1 MPLEWEELVT
11 QIDTHMPREI
21 WAQTLIGIG
30 ALVLTALFVQ
40 WVVARVVLL
49 LAHRLLV
56 VSGHGDWDKAL
67 QRRRAYQN
75 LWYAVPFAV
84 VSMGIDL
91 VPHAERVVTIVGRLA
106 HAGAWICVFI
116 AFSGVLSAWQDT
128 YSATTRAQTR
138 SIKGYIQ
145 IGKLILMAV
154 CTVLVLSIL
163 IDRSPLWM
171 ISGLGA
177 LSAVLLLVF
186 KDTLLS
192 LVASTQLTSNDMLRI
207 GDWIEM
213 PQCNADGFVKDIAL
227 HTVKVQNW
235 DNTVTTVPTYKLFSE
250 SYRNYRHMFE
260 SGGRRIKRT
269 IRIDAASV
277 RFLTDDEAQGLMK
290 FRLLHDYLQS
300 KTLDIVQANQTLG
313 ELASVPANRRRL
325 TNIGTLR
332 AYALAYLKQN
342 PEIRQDMAMMVRMME
357 PTSEGIPVEVYC
369 FTAVT
374 AWVEYE
380 RIQGDVFDHLLA
392 ILPELGLRLYQ
403 QPSGADIGAM
413 GGYLRDSA
421 IQAAL
426 SAERDRQGSMD
437 GSPALPF
444 ERGLT
449 DGKMPRQAE

>member
-1 MPLEWEELVT
+1 MEWEELVT
-11 QIDTHMPREI
+11 QIDAHMPREI

-30 ALVLTALFVQ
+30 ALILTALFVQ

-106 HAGAWICVFI
+106 HAGAWICVFV

-277 RFLTDDEAQGLMK
+277 RFLTDDEAQRLMK

-300 KTLDIVQANQTLG
+300 KTQDIVQANQTLG

-426 SAERDRQGSMD
+426 ASERDRQGSLD

>member
-1 MPLEWEELVT
+1 MPLQWEELVT
-11 QIDTHMPREI
+11 QLDTHLPHEP
-21 WAQTLIGIG
+21 WAQTLVGIG
-30 ALVLTALFVQ
+30 VLILTALFVQ

-56 VSGHGDWDKAL
+56 ASGREDWDKAL

-91 VPHAERVVTIVGRLA
+91 VPHADRAVTIVGRLA
-106 HAGAWICVFI
+106 HAGAWICVFV
-116 AFSGVLSAWQDT
+116 AVSGLLSAWQDT

-213 PQCNADGFVKDIAL
+213 PQCSADGFVKDIAL

-269 IRIDAASV
+269 VRIDASSV
-277 RFLTDDEAQGLMK
+277 RFLTDEESQRLMR
-290 FRLLHDYLQS
+290 FRLLREYLQA
-300 KTLDIVQANQTLG
+300 KTHDIAQANQTMG

-413 GGYLRDSA
+413 GGYLRENA
-421 IQAAL
+421 IQTAL
-426 SAERDRQGSMD
+426 AAERDRHGQVLDAEPGM
-437 GSPALPF
+437 LP

-449 DGKMPRQAE
+449 DGKMPR

>member
-11 QIDTHMPREI
+11 QLDTHMPREI
-21 WAQTLIGIG
+21 WAQTLVGIG
-30 ALVLTALFVQ
+30 VLILTALFVQ

-56 VSGHGDWDKAL
+56 ASGRVDWDQAL

-84 VSMGIDL
+84 VSVGIDL
-91 VPHAERVVTIVGRLA
+91 VPHAERAVSVVGRLA

-277 RFLTDDEAQGLMK
+277 RFLTDDEAQRLMK

-300 KTLDIVQANQTLG
+300 KTQDIVQANQTLG

-332 AYALAYLKQN
+332 AYALAFLKQN

-426 SAERDRQGSMD
+426 AAERDRQGNVVD
-437 GSPALPF
+437 GEPALPF
-444 ERGLT
+444 ERSLS
-449 DGKMPRQAE
+449 DGKMPR

>member
-1 MPLEWEELVT
+1 MPMEWEPLAAKF
-11 QIDTHMPREI
+11 DAYMPQQA
-21 WAQTLIGIG
+21 WAQTLVGIGI
-30 ALVLTALFVQ
+30 LILIALFIQ
-40 WVVARVVLL
+40 WAIARVVLR
-49 LAHRLLV
+49 LAYRALRA
-56 VSGHGDWDKAL
+56 SGHENWDQAL
-67 QRRRAYQN
+67 QRRRAYRN

-84 VSMGIDL
+84 VSVGIDQ
-91 VPHAERVVTIVGRLA
+91 VPHAEKMVTLVGRLA
-106 HAGAWICVFI
+106 HAGAWICVFV

-145 IGKLILMAV
+145 IGKLILLAV

-213 PQCNADGFVKDIAL
+213 PQSNADGFVKDIAL

-250 SYRNYRHMFE
+250 SYRNYRNMFE

-269 IRIDAASV
+269 LRIDAGSV
-277 RFLTDDEAQGLMK
+277 RFLSDEEARRLMH
-290 FRLLHDYLQS
+290 FRLLQDYLRV
-300 KTLDIVQANQTLG
+300 KTEDIAQANQTMG

-325 TNIGTLR
+325 TNIGTFR
-332 AYALAYLKQN
+332 AYGLAYLKQHA
-342 PEIRQDMAMMVRMME
+342 EVRQDMATMVRMME
-357 PTSEGIPVEVYC
+357 PAADGIPVEVYC

-380 RIQGDVFDHLLA
+380 RIQGDIFDHLLA

-413 GGYLRDSA
+413 GSLLREGA

-426 SAERDRQGSMD
+426 AAQGAPERFSDPQR
-437 GSPALPF
+437 
-444 ERGLT
+444 LT
-449 DGKMPRQAE
+449 PPHDAMR

>member
-11 QIDTHMPREI
+11 QLDTHMPREI

-30 ALVLTALFVQ
+30 VLILTALFVQ

-56 VSGHGDWDKAL
+56 ASGRVDWDKAL

-84 VSMGIDL
+84 VSVGIDL
-91 VPHAERVVTIVGRLA
+91 VPHAERAVSIVGRLA

-145 IGKLILMAV
+145 IGKLILAAV

-277 RFLTDDEAQGLMK
+277 RFLTDDEAQRLMK

-300 KTLDIVQANQTLG
+300 KTQDIVQANQTLG

-332 AYALAYLKQN
+332 AYALAFLKQN

-426 SAERDRQGSMD
+426 AAERDRQGPAVD
-437 GSPALPF
+437 GEPALPF

-449 DGKMPRQAE
+449 DGKMPR

>member
-1 MPLEWEELVT
+1 MTMQWQTVAATLDHYTPT
-11 QIDTHMPREI
+11 QP
-21 WAQTLIGIG
+21 WAQTLVGVA
-30 ALVLTALFVQ
+30 ALALAALFAQ
-40 WVVARVVLL
+40 WVVARLVLYF
-49 LAHRLLV
+49 AHRLLRA
-56 VSGHGDWDKAL
+56 SGREDWDQAL

-91 VPHAERVVTIVGRLA
+91 VPHAERAVTVVGRLA
-106 HAGAWICVFI
+106 HAGAWICVFV

-145 IGKLILMAV
+145 ITKLIMMAICV
-154 CTVLVLSIL
+154 VLVLSIL
-163 IDRSPLWM
+163 MDRSPLWM

-213 PQCNADGFVKDIAL
+213 PQANADGFVKDIAL

-250 SYRNYRHMFE
+250 SYRNYRQMFE

-269 IRIDAASV
+269 LRIDAASV
-277 RFLTDDEAQGLMK
+277 RFLDGEESQRLMR
-290 FRLLHDYLQS
+290 FRLLHDYLQA
-300 KTLDIVQANQTLG
+300 KEDDLARANQDLG
-313 ELASVPANRRRL
+313 PLAEVPANRRRL
-325 TNIGTLR
+325 TNIGTFR
-332 AYALAYLKQN
+332 VYALAYLRQH
-342 PEIRQDMAMMVRMME
+342 PEVRQDMAMMVRMME
-357 PTSEGIPVEVYC
+357 PQAEGIPIEIYC
-369 FTAVT
+369 FTAIT

-380 RIQGDVFDHLLA
+380 RIQGDIFDHLLA

-403 QPSGADIGAM
+403 QPSGSD
-413 GGYLRDSA
+413 LS
-421 IQAAL
+421 AL
-426 SAERDRQGSMD
+426 SGQMREAAWHEARREQALSLPGS
-437 GSPALPF
+437 GGPAM
-444 ERGLT
+444 R
-449 DGKMPRQAE
+449 

>member
-277 RFLTDDEAQGLMK
+277 RFLTDDEAQRLMK

-300 KTLDIVQANQTLG
+300 KTQDIVQANQTLG

-437 GSPALPF
+437 GNPALPF

>member
-11 QIDTHMPREI
+11 QLDTHMPREI

-30 ALVLTALFVQ
+30 VLILTALFVQ

-56 VSGHGDWDKAL
+56 ASGRVDWDKAL

-84 VSMGIDL
+84 VSVGIDL
-91 VPHAERVVTIVGRLA
+91 VPHAERAVSVVGRLA

-145 IGKLILMAV
+145 IGKLILAAV

-269 IRIDAASV
+269 VRIDAASV
-277 RFLTDDEAQGLMK
+277 RFLTDDEAQRLMK

-300 KTLDIVQANQTLG
+300 KTQDIVQANQTLG

-332 AYALAYLKQN
+332 AYALAFLKQN

-426 SAERDRQGSMD
+426 ASERDRQGPVVD
-437 GSPALPF
+437 VEPALPF

-449 DGKMPRQAE
+449 DGKMPR